1 MSEIAHY
8 PLPGGGWF
16 AFVEGQAI
24 AVDAPARPALA
35 TPMRLAAPAAPRSAR
50 RATGLGALH
59 LSLGGIALAI
69 AATLAERILPMPA
82 LRPMPGAAPG
92 VAGLADAGGAPVLV
106 LNTGFAAGMG
116 NSSDARPNLLLVLRE
131 GGRRFG
137 LPAQRIEAGPAV
149 AAMAHFT
156 SWITSAEARLALA
169 YAPPALDAP
178 PLIPIP
184 QRHLVL
190 FRAAGM
196 DLALPAESVV
206 AILAPLIPLP
216 TPRLGLAGL
225 AAHRGAVL
233 PVLDGGLVLGG
244 RAALADGAAPLIR
257 LALWPEVLVAVE
269 QIGGVRS
276 LPAAD
281 VTPLARRDGLVA
293 AFARLGGAPLPVLA
307 PHRFGAL

>member
-1 MSEIAHY
+1 MAEPAKY
-8 PLPGGGWF
+8 ALPGGGWF

-24 AVDAPARPALA
+24 AVDAPSRPGIPAA
-35 TPMRLAAPAAPRSAR
+35 PRLAAPAAPRPPR

-69 AATLAERILPMPA
+69 PATLVERILPMPVLRA
-82 LRPMPGAAPG
+82 LPGAAPG
-92 VAGLADAGGAPVLV
+92 VAGLAEAGGAPVLV
-106 LNTGFAAGMG
+106 RHTHFAAGMQEAG
-116 NSSDARPNLLLVLRE
+116 GETPLLLLVLRE

-137 LPAQRIEAGPAV
+137 LPAQRIEAGPAI
-149 AAMAHFT
+149 AAMARFGE
-156 SWITSAEARLALA
+156 WLAAPEAREALA
-169 YAPPALDAP
+169 YAPPAIDPP

-196 DLALPAESVV
+196 ELALPAEAVV
-206 AILAPLIPLP
+206 AILAPTTPLP
-216 TPRLGLAGL
+216 TPRRGLAGL
-225 AAHRGAVL
+225 AAHRGVVL

-244 RAALADGAAPLIR
+244 RAALAEGPAPLIR

-269 QIGGVRS
+269 QIGGVRA

-281 VTPLARRDGLVA
+281 VTPLAQPDGLVA

-307 PHRFGAL
+307 PHRLGAL